1 MRRSLSLRAELIL
14 LLGAFV
20 LIAAGSLG
28 SMSYEALRTAIERYA
43 VNEVGIAA
51 NARKQALIQLLDQQ
65 RVRAEALL
73 RTASFGCAPEE
84 TRCLRRVLADF
95 VATEGARAVRL
106 RRQGRTLLPR
116 LRGGRDAGRRN
127 GDHAPSQCA
136 SD

>member
-73 RTASFGCAPEE
+73 KTASLGCAPEE
-84 TRCLRRVLADF
+84 VRCVRRVLADF

-106 RRQGRTLLPR
+106 DYRGRTPIGASASPAAAMKCAAPTRHQRAR
-116 LRGGRDAGRRN
+116 L
-127 GDHAPSQCA
+127 
-136 SD
+136 